1 MENFESLKTL
11 LEILVLVLTLSAESP
26 LLAIAAAIAAI
37 YLLLSEDNNDD
48 DLSNSWKVTDTL
60 IVLFL

>member
-26 LLAIAAAIAAI
+26 LLAIAAAIGAI